1 MSTTFPPGSVPQGS
15 NLQPPPAA
23 SVPPPA
29 ASVSDRF
36 NPTPK
41 PGYMTQ
47 VFEFVGAKRSP
58 YTDGNGKPQIS
69 TKIEIVADP
78 DRESIYTKFIGRA
91 VSSLTVPETVFN
103 KLESSGVNP
112 CECVIPL
119 MFEFKLVPKSGGGMS
134 MIISDVH
141 FSPYQ
146 RSLLDKGI
154 QPLSIDPP
162 VKN

>member
-1 MSTTFPPGSVPQGS
+1 MSTTFPSGTVPQNS
-15 NLQPPPAA
+15 TLQPPSAA

-36 NPTPK
+36 NPIPK
-41 PGYMTQ
+41 PGYMIHS
-47 VFEFVGAKRSP
+47 FEFVGAKRSP
-58 YTDGNGKPQIS
+58 YEVNGKVQIS

-78 DRESIYTKFIGRA
+78 DRESVYTRFIGRA
-91 VSSLTVPETVFN
+91 VSVLTVPETVFN

-119 MFEFKLVPKSGGGMS
+119 LFEFKLVPKSTGGMS

-154 QPLSIDPP
+154 QPLSVDPP

>member
-1 MSTTFPPGSVPQGS
+1 MSILPGSVPQ
-15 NLQPPPAA
+15 NPPLQPPPAA
-23 SVPPPA
+23 SV
-29 ASVSDRF
+29 SDQF

-41 PGYMTQ
+41 PGYMIH
-47 VFEFVGAKRSP
+47 VFEFIGAKRSP
-58 YTDGNGKPQIS
+58 YEVNGKTQIS
-69 TKIEIVADP
+69 TKIEIIADP
-78 DRESIYTKFIGRA
+78 DRDSIYTRFIGRA
-91 VSSLTVPETVFN
+91 ASTLTVPETVFN

-119 MFEFKLVPKSGGGMS
+119 MFEFKLVPKSSGGMS

-154 QPLSIDPP
+154 QPLSVDPP